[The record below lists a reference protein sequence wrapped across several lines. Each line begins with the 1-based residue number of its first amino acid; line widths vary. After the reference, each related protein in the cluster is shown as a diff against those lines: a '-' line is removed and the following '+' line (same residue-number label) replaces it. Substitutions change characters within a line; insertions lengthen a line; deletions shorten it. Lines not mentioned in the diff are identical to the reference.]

1 MATSERWQVAN
12 PCAPL
17 LCPLLSPLPLSRPP
31 VSAASQLGRGRG
43 EEPVAVQPAR
53 VLDGPPDR
61 LAQRLLKGEGQLPSQ
76 LLELGPVER
85 VTQVVTGSRVWPVVH
100 LVDQLA
106 AQLRRDEAGHLEVV
120 ELRLPLDVVLFAEL
134 GLVQHKEDRRGDVAR
149 MDVEARAR
157 AERAVIGVD
166 DQLLAWRRGGGKDGS
181 ETAPRGGRRAGDC
194 DLAAKDARD
203 AERDELLG
211 VLPLAERVHH
221 VHRHERHAVG
231 VEVRLAD
238 HLGRR
243 LGGRVRVGRLVR
255 VPLLECLPLLRR
267 AEYLVR
273 GEVDEV
279 GQVRQ
284 RARKLEH
291 GEGGLDVVLDEGDG
305 RVNRVV
311 DVRLC
316 GDVQDHRHAVWL
328 QLVH

>member
-166 DQLLAWRRGGGKDGS
+166 DQLLA
-181 ETAPRGGRRAGDC
+181 
-194 DLAAKDARD
+194 AKDARD

>member
-166 DQLLAWRRGGGKDGS
+166 DQLLA
-181 ETAPRGGRRAGDC
+181 
-194 DLAAKDARD
+194 AKDARD

-255 VPLLECLPLLRR
+255 VPLLRQQGGR
-267 AEYLVR
+267 D
-273 GEVDEV
+273 GESS
-279 GQVRQ
+279 
-284 RARKLEH
+284 L
-291 GEGGLDVVLDEGDG
+291 LDVWESTLHTSTQLTAKQPETRPRLSADRRTRWGGVQHLG
-305 RVNRVV
+305 RPGSLNACPSSAEPNTSSVEK
-311 DVRLC
+311 
-316 GDVQDHRHAVWL
+316 
-328 QLVH
+328 